1 MSNKEDLCQG
11 FVTICQKVQKRIDL
25 LSQGISSSQILQE
38 TSDFLSQLDLILW
51 KLNKIIDEQDNEN
64 DRIKIKDFKKRLNE
78 FNTKFTIVNHNNS
91 KKKLHDNHKEIN
103 IEEMYPNK
111 NDETTLL
118 RLDDQ
123 IEDLDLENN
132 YDEDNDQEKNLNK
145 LS

>member
-1 MSNKEDLCQG
+1 MSNKEDLYQG

-38 TSDFLSQLDLILW
+38 TSDLLSQLDLILW

-64 DRIKIKDFKKRLNE
+64 DRI
-78 FNTKFTIVNHNNS
+78 
-91 KKKLHDNHKEIN
+91 LHDNQKEIN

-132 YDEDNDQEKNLNK
+132 YDEDYDQEKNLNK